1 MVTAAAQKQDA
12 TDQDEVT
19 RFGDHNGVLQLLRA
33 AQDVET
39 DVREIVRE
47 VHAFLDDKDGQWDD
61 FAQKAFAGRPRYT
74 LDKCNDLVDDIAGA
88 IEQSDFDI
96 QVLPAGGDATK
107 ELAKT
112 YDGLIRNIQNLS
124 EAGDIYN
131 ASTRAV
137 VRAGMDGWRVMQRF
151 GDNNTFDQD
160 LYIDTVADWVDR
172 VWFDP
177 NSVLPTREDAEY
189 AFMLTSMTK
198 RAYDQAF
205 PQGSGRSVTI
215 GDNTSMS
222 QSDRTPAN
230 VVVGEILYK
239 VKVERRIVE
248 LTTGAVYVD
257 DEKFQLIKDDLEQ
270 EGAVVKRERM
280 REMNDVRTRIF
291 DGGDWLTEEQKTV
304 FDLIPLVPQ
313 YANWR
318 IRQQVPAY
326 WGIVTKKLDAQR
338 IYNYTESRKVED
350 GAFSPLA
357 KILATK
363 TQIGGEREAWARLNV
378 SSEPVLPYEI
388 DEDTTQPP
396 FKLGGADIN
405 PGLESTSQAML
416 QNLQSTAGI
425 DQLEGQPL
433 GLQSGL
439 AVELKQQRGDTRN
452 IKYVKSKAM
461 AVCYTGKILMRA
473 IPKVYDTERQVRI
486 INEDTSFEMVTINQR
501 IVDTQTNEP
510 VEIIDLSKGVYDVT
524 CAVSK
529 SFKNRQGE
537 TVNSIVE
544 VASIDPTIIEEGRDV
559 LYKNMNAP
567 GFDVLAE
574 RVRQKM
580 LLAGSIP
587 KEQMTDDEITFLEA
601 QPEPPPDPVAVALER
616 QAETEDDRI
625 ELQGIEAARRDRET
639 DAKIAKQQSDE
650 ARESLELA
658 MKQVTDAADVL
669 NTQAA
674 SWKLMREAMGID
686 TITGPGGLADFI
698 EQARIIAEAQSE
710 QM

>member
-1 MVTAAAQKQDA
+1 MARRKSDIESELTPFDNH
-12 TDQDEVT
+12 
-19 RFGDHNGVLQLLRA
+19 RGVLMLLRE

-61 FAQKAFAGRPRYT
+61 HAQKAFTGRPRYT

-88 IEQSDFDI
+88 MEQSDFAI
-96 QVLPAGGDATK
+96 KALPAGGDATN

-112 YDGLIRNIQNLS
+112 YNGMIRNIQNLS
-124 EAGDIYN
+124 D
-131 ASTRAV
+131 ASDVYDAANRNV
-137 VRAGMDGWRVMQRF
+137 VRAGMDGWRITQRW

-160 LYIDTVADWVDR
+160 LYIDTIADFVDR

-177 NSVLPTREDAEY
+177 NSVLQTREDAEY
-189 AFMLTSMTK
+189 AFVLTSMTK
-198 RAYDQAF
+198 RSYKQKF
-205 PQGSGRSVTI
+205 PQGKGKSVSI
-215 GDNTSMS
+215 GDHTFS
-222 QSDRTPAN
+222 QADRTPEN
-230 VVVGEILYK
+230 IVVGEILYK
-239 VKVERRIVE
+239 VPVKRRIVE

-257 DEKFQLIKDDLEQ
+257 DDKFKKIQDELAQ
-270 EGAVVKRERM
+270 EGATVKRERT
-280 REMNDVRTRIF
+280 RDTIEVKTRIF
-291 DGGDWLTEEQKTV
+291 DGSDWLTPVQNTV
-304 FDLIPLVPQ
+304 FDMIPLVPQ
-313 YANWR
+313 YANFGVR
-318 IRQQVPAY
+318 KQVPNY

-338 IYNYTESRKVED
+338 IYNYTESRKVEE
-350 GAFSPLA
+350 GALAPLA
-357 KILATK
+357 KIMVTK
-363 TQIGGEREAWARLNV
+363 DQIGGNEAAWERLNV
-378 SSEPVLPYEI
+378 SSDPVLTYEWQDDGTPPPYKI
-388 DEDTTQPP
+388 
-396 FKLGGADIN
+396 GGADIN
-405 PGLESTSQAML
+405 PGLESTSQSML

-425 DQLEGQPL
+425 DQLPNQPL

-452 IKYVKSKAM
+452 WKYVKSKQI
-461 AVCYTGKILMRA
+461 AVCLTGKILMRA
-473 IPKVYDTERQVRI
+473 IPKVYDTERQVRV
-486 INEDTSFEMVTINQR
+486 INEDSSVEMVTLNER
-501 IVDTQTNEP
+501 VVDIQTGEP
-510 VEIIDLSKGVYDVT
+510 VEVIDLSKGVYDVT
-524 CAVSK
+524 CDVSK
-529 SFKNRQGE
+529 SFKTRQGE

-567 GFDVLAE
+567 GFDILAE

-580 LLAGSIP
+580 VLNGQIP
-587 KEQMTDDEITFLEA
+587 EEQMTEDEIAFLAE

-616 QAETEDDRI
+616 QAEADDDRI
-625 ELQGIEAARRDRET
+625 ELAGIEAVRKDKEL
-639 DAKIAKQQSDE
+639 DAKITKQQADD

-698 EQARIIAEAQSE
+698 EQARIIAEAQAE
-710 QM
+710 QP